1 MSETLSSS
9 VKPVV
14 SVIIPLYNTEK
25 YIAECLD
32 SVLNQT
38 LREFEVL
45 VVDDGSRDRSA
56 RIVEEIA
63 GRDGRV
69 RLLRHPGGVNLR
81 VSRTRR
87 LGIEEASGDY
97 IAFLDADDAFE
108 PSKLERQVGLM
119 KAHPA
124 CVMCHTGI
132 LAVTVL
138 GDDPE
143 QSRLL
148 QSEAKFHS
156 DSRNHFRPEMTEYS
170 SLDRPDALSSN
181 NICNS
186 SVLAVAEA
194 VRSAPAATRQLF
206 QYEDWLQW
214 TLLSTKG
221 TFVYTPERLTRYR
234 LHPESSS
241 YPIQQNYLRHLYA
254 MIEFLLT
261 LNILADDPGLKIR
274 AESELIINLARLAA
288 IYAEWNLGESSSR
301 AEPPRPLDQFAES
314 FGKQSLLQHQLK
326 VNELND
332 RVSFLTERL
341 ATIRSSTVYQCL
353 VKARNFFAMVKPNGL
368 FHHAIRT

>member
-1 MSETLSSS
+1 MSEVSSSS

-14 SVIIPLYNTEK
+14 SVVIPLYNTEK
-25 YIAECLD
+25 YIAECIE
-32 SVLNQT
+32 SVLDQT
-38 LREFEVL
+38 LGAFEVL
-45 VVDDGSRDRSA
+45 VVHDGSRDRSA
-56 RIVEEIA
+56 QIVEEIA

-69 RLLRHPGGVNLR
+69 RLLRHPGGINLG

-97 IAFLDADDAFE
+97 VAYLDADDAFE

-124 CVMCHTGI
+124 CVLCHTGI

-148 QSEAKFHS
+148 QSEAENHS
-156 DSRNHFRPEMTEYS
+156 NNRNLFRPEMTEYS
-170 SLDRPDALSSN
+170 FLDRPDALSTN
-181 NICNS
+181 YICNS
-186 SVLAVAEA
+186 SVLAVTEA

-214 TLLSTKG
+214 TLLSTRG

-241 YPIQQNYLRHLYA
+241 YPIQQNFLRHFYA

-261 LNILADDPGLKIR
+261 LNILTDDPGLKIR
-274 AESELIINLARLAA
+274 AESELISNLARIAA
-288 IYAEWNLGESSSR
+288 IYADWDLGESPSR
-301 AEPPRPLDQFAES
+301 AEPPQPLDQFAES
-314 FGKQSLLQHQLK
+314 FGKQSILQLQLQ
-326 VNELND
+326 VDELND
-332 RVSFLTERL
+332 RVGVLTERL
-341 ATIRSSTVYQCL
+341 TRIRSSKVYQGL
-353 VKARNFFAMVKPNGL
+353 VKARNFFAKIKP
-368 FHHAIRT
+368 